1 MIKILQVPT
10 GGLVSDGIVSCIIE
24 YMDAMDKS
32 DMDIRVLATNNTEE
46 KILQKIKDI
55 GCDVVS
61 IPDRKK
67 NIFIYFWKL
76 YKYIKRE
83 KIDIIHVH
91 GSSAIMSVELV
102 AAKIAGCHIRIAHS
116 HNTKCNNKKLD
127 RLFRPIF
134 NISYTEAFACG
145 NDAGRWMFGKK
156 NFTVIH
162 NARNISKYEFN
173 CEKRTYY
180 RKKLQIPENALV
192 VGHVGRFNGQKNHEF
207 LVKIFNELNKIDK
220 NTYLVLVGTGASF
233 ENIKKQVRDYG
244 LNENVIF
251 TGAIDNVSDY
261 LSAFDIMLL
270 PSLYEGLPL
279 VVIEWQISGL
289 PCIISDSITRE
300 CAITSL
306 VKYESINKDPM
317 RWVKDIEDI
326 DLQNREDN
334 KKLIRNTVKKT
345 GYDIECEVE
354 RLKNL
359 YINLYNSAFD
369 I

>member
-1 MIKILQVPT
+1 MIKVLQVPT

-116 HNTKCNNKKLD
+116 HNTKCDNKKLD

-156 NFTVIH
+156 NLTVIH

-173 CEKRTYY
+173 YEKRMYY

-207 LVKIFNELNKIDK
+207 LVKIFNELNKINK
-220 NTYLVLVGTGASF
+220 NTYLVLVGTGATF

-261 LSAFDIMLL
+261 LSSFDIMLL

-300 CAITSL
+300 CAITPL
-306 VKYESINKDPM
+306 VKYESISKNPVI
-317 RWVKDIEDI
+317 WVDDINTI
-326 DLQNREDN
+326 VLQNREECKDKILN
-334 KKLIRNTVKKT
+334 IIMNEGYNVELEAKKLKKLYY
-345 GYDIECEVE
+345 GFI
-354 RLKNL
+354 KNM
-359 YINLYNSAFD
+359 F
-369 I
+369 